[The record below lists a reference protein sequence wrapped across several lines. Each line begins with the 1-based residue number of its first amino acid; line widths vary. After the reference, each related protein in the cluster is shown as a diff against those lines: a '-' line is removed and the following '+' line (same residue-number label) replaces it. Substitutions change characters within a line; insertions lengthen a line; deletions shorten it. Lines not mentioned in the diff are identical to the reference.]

1 MDIVNAQ
8 HQWNRLE
15 KKTAQRVLYQ
25 HREAVND
32 NDAVERAE
40 LVMEKHS
47 DAVLKPLFSRV
58 L

>member
-15 KKTAQRVLYQ
+15 KTAQRVLYQ